1 MVPHREGPRPLRHK
15 LTVTRALLYVQRCQ
29 RMYGDTRD
37 GTFAGT
43 GIPAMAPLRVRDTAM
58 AALRVR
64 GYPRWHLCGCG
75 DTRDGTFAGT
85 GIPAMAPLRVRGY
98 PRWHLCGY
106 GDTRDGTFAGTGIP
120 AMAPLRVPGCL
131 RCHNGK
137 TSTGPDAWSLS
148 GLLSCDDTRRQRGQC
163 DQNRGLRKAPP
174 GRGRRPRA
182 RPRPH
187 TGYGSRGPGVAAHPP
202 TPLPRRVPP
211 ADSLRAALG
220 IYEDRRANALADR
233 VRASL
238 ASLTAQPGRAPA

>member
-1 MVPHREGPRPLRHK
+1 
-15 LTVTRALLYVQRCQ
+15 
-29 RMYGDTRD
+29 
-37 GTFAGT
+37 
-43 GIPAMAPLRVRDTAM
+43 MAPLRV
-58 AALRVR
+58 
-64 GYPRWHLCGCG
+64 P
-75 DTRDGTFAGT
+75 
-85 GIPAMAPLRVRGY
+85 GY

-106 GDTRDGTFAGTGIP
+106 RIP
-120 AMAPLRVPGCL
+120 ATVPGCAMP
-131 RCHNGK
+131 NGK

-148 GLLSCDDTRRQRGQC
+148 GLLSCADTRRQRGQC

-220 IYEDRRANALADR
+220 IYEDRRAKALADR
-233 VRASL
+233 VRAGL
-238 ASLTAQPGRAPA
+238 ASLTAQPGRRAGVTIPAHGVQQDPNRPSTPFADSRVKSPVAEPDDTTRAQVRVTPHPASVAEGNQPCTPMSTS